1 MVFLAWIFHLDVSTI
16 CRIINNSLKFLYS
29 TLCPL
34 VTVPPIGDRLFNGV
48 KIGNYFVTMVS
59 DGTEQQ
65 IYQSVDPHK
74 KNINFSGKKQM
85 HTFTTLIG
93 VALDGRIWFV
103 SFSYSGISNSFFLT
117 N

>member
-1 MVFLAWIFHLDVSTI
+1 MVFLAWIFNLDVSTI
-16 CRIINNSLKFLYS
+16 CRIINNTLKILYS
-29 TLCPL
+29 ALCHL
-34 VTVPPIGDRLFNGV
+34 VAVPSIGDRLFNGV
-48 KIGNYFVTMVS
+48 KIGNYFVTMAL

-93 VALDGRIWFV
+93 VSLDGRIRFV
-103 SFSYSGISNSFFLT
+103 SFSYSGILAIHCFS
-117 N
+117 